1 MMTELG
7 EFFNKKSVNKAEI
20 SRRTGINTSRL
31 SELSLNRKARLTAE
45 EVVLIAKAM
54 DIEPSVLLMEVC
66 KNVELVIE
74 R

>member
-7 EFFNKKSVNKAEI
+7 EFFNKKSINKAEV
-20 SRRTGINTSRL
+20 SRRTGINASRL

-66 KNVELVIE
+66 KNVELVSE
-74 R
+74 K

>member
-1 MMTELG
+1 MTELG

-20 SRRTGINTSRL
+20 SRRTGINASRL
-31 SELSLNRKARLTAE
+31 SELSLNKKARLTAE

-66 KNVELVIE
+66 KNVELVSE
-74 R
+74 K

>member
-1 MMTELG
+1 MTELG

-20 SRRTGINTSRL
+20 SRRTGINASRL

-45 EVVLIAKAM
+45 EVVLIAKAI

-74 R
+74 K

>member
-7 EFFNKKSVNKAEI
+7 EFLFKKSINKAEV
-20 SRRTGINTSRL
+20 SRRTGINASRL
-31 SELSLNRKARLTAE
+31 SELSLKRKARLTAE

-66 KNVELVIE
+66 KNIELVSE
-74 R
+74 K

>member
-20 SRRTGINTSRL
+20 SRRTGINASRL

-66 KNVELVIE
+66 KNVELVVE
-74 R
+74 K